1 MAKKH
6 LKRLVAPKSWKIKRK
21 GIVFVTR
28 PKPGMHSKKNSIS
41 LNLVLRDMLKYAKTT
56 RDVKVILS
64 KGDVLVDGKQ
74 RKDHRFSVGVMDL
87 IEIPKIKECF
97 RVLLN
102 KKGNISLVK
111 LKPDEAKIKLCK
123 IVGKS
128 VIKKG
133 KIQLNLNDG
142 RNIIIDKNNYKTG
155 DTLTIQ
161 LPEQKIKEHLKF
173 EKGSFVYLSGGK
185 HKGESGIIDE
195 IIKDSII
202 KVKPEF
208 GESFETSK
216 KFAFVIG
223 REKPIIALS

>member
-1 MAKKH
+1 MVKRH
-6 LKRLVAPKSWKIKRK
+6 LKRLVAPRSWKIKRK
-21 GIVFVTR
+21 GITFVTR
-28 PKPGMHSKKNSIS
+28 PRPGMHSKKNSTSI
-41 LNLVLRDMLKYAKTT
+41 NIVLRDMLNYAKTT

-87 IEIPKIKECF
+87 IEIAKTKECF

-102 KKGNISLVK
+102 KKGNIFLVK
-111 LKPDEAKIKLCK
+111 LKPDETKIKLCK
-123 IVGKS
+123 IVGKT

-133 KIQLNLNDG
+133 KIQLNFSDG
-142 RNIIIDKNNYKTG
+142 RSIIVDKNNYKTG
-155 DTLTIQ
+155 DTLAIQ

-195 IIKDSII
+195 IKDSII
-202 KVKPEF
+202 RVKSES
-208 GESFETSK
+208 GEIFETSK
-216 KFAFVIG
+216 KLAFVIG
-223 REKPIIALS
+223 KEKPIITLS

>member
-21 GIVFVTR
+21 GITFVTR
-28 PKPGMHSKKNSIS
+28 PNPGMHSKKNSIS
-41 LNLVLRDMLKYAKTT
+41 INVVLRDMLNYAKTT

-64 KGDVLVDGKQ
+64 KGDILVDGKQ
-74 RKDHRFSVGVMDL
+74 IKDHRFSVGVMDL
-87 IEIPKIKECF
+87 IEIPKIKESF

-123 IVGKS
+123 VVGKS

-142 RNIIIDKNNYKTG
+142 KNMIIDKNNYNTG
-155 DTLTIQ
+155 DTLVIEV
-161 LPEQKIKEHLKF
+161 PEQKIKEHLKF
-173 EKGSFVYLSGGK
+173 EKGVCVYLSGGK

-195 IIKDSII
+195 VKDRLI
-202 KVKPEF
+202 KVKPES

-223 REKPIIALS
+223 KENPIITLS